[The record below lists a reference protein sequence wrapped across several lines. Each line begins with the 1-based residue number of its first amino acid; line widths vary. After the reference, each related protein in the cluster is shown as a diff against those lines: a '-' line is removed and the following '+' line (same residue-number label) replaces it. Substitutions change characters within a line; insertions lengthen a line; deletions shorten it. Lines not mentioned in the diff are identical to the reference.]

1 MMTNTQADA
10 FLIAMSDQQILRV
23 CNRFNRI
30 SSAFDNI
37 RDALA
42 QAVADEVTAIETDM
56 PPALAG
62 TEQLQ

>member
-23 CNRFNRI
+23 FNRFNSI
-30 SSAFDNI
+30 SPAFDNI

-42 QAVADEVTAIETDM
+42 QAVADEVTAIEADM
-56 PPALAG
+56 PPGPL
-62 TEQLQ
+62 

>member
-1 MMTNTQADA
+1 
-10 FLIAMSDQQILRV
+10 LRV
-23 CNRFNRI
+23 FNRFNRI
-30 SSAFDNI
+30 SPAFDNI

-42 QAVADEVTAIETDM
+42 QAVADEVTAIEADM